1 MEKLWGAISQFVYM
15 IPVVLSL
22 PVHEFA
28 HGYVSYKLGD
38 PTAKDQGR
46 LSLNPLKHLDPLGTL
61 LLFLVRFG
69 WAKPVPINPMYYKN
83 RKMGTVLVA
92 LAGPVSN
99 LLLSFI
105 FSVFTAILYAYLKT
119 HELTWVTIALLNI
132 FYLFIHVNVYLA
144 IFNLI
149 PVPPL
154 DGSKVLGGILPDQK
168 YWAYLQHERT
178 IGLVFFVI
186 IVVFRRQFSMVMTF
200 LATPLIRMITGAG
213 FGLVGLF
220 TG

>member
-1 MEKLWGAISQFVYM
+1 MEKLWDAISQFVYM

-22 PVHEFA
+22 PFHEVA

-38 PTAKDQGR
+38 RTAKDQGR
-46 LSLNPLKHLDPLGTL
+46 LTLNPFKHLDPLGTL
-61 LLFLVRFG
+61 LMFLVHFG

-105 FSVFTAILYAYLKT
+105 FSVLTGILYAYLAN
-119 HELTWVTIALLNI
+119 HELTWLTIALLNI
-132 FYLFIHVNVYLA
+132 FILFIHVNVYLA

-186 IVVFRRQFSMVMTF
+186 IIFFRQQFGMAMNFVASPVIK
-200 LATPLIRMITGAG
+200 LITNAG

-220 TG
+220 T

>member
-1 MEKLWGAISQFVYM
+1 MEKLWDAISQFVYM

-22 PVHEFA
+22 PFHEVA

-46 LSLNPLKHLDPLGTL
+46 LTLNPFKHLDPLGTL
-61 LLFLVRFG
+61 LMFLVHFG

-105 FSVFTAILYAYLKT
+105 FSVLTGILYAYLAN
-119 HELTWVTIALLNI
+119 HELTWLTIALLNI
-132 FYLFIHVNVYLA
+132 FILFIHVNVYLA

-186 IVVFRRQFSMVMTF
+186 IIFFRQQFGMAMNFVASPVIK
-200 LATPLIRMITGAG
+200 LITNAG

-220 TG
+220 T

>member
-1 MEKLWGAISQFVYM
+1 MEKLWNVLSEFIYM

-22 PVHEFA
+22 PFHEVA

-61 LLFLVRFG
+61 LMFLVHFG

-83 RKMGTVLVA
+83 RKMGTLLVA

-99 LLLSFI
+99 LLLSFL
-105 FSVFTAILYAYLKT
+105 FSILLAILNAYLMS
-119 HELTWVTIALLNI
+119 HELTWITVALINI
-132 FYLFIHVNVYLA
+132 FYLFINVNVYLA

-154 DGSKVLGGILPDQK
+154 DGSKILAGVLPDQK
-168 YWAYLQHERT
+168 YWAFLQHERT
-178 IGLVFFVI
+178 IGMIFFLVI
-186 IVVFRRQFSMVMTF
+186 IFFRQQFFMVMNF
-200 LATPLIRMITGAG
+200 LASPVLKIITGAG

-220 TG
+220 T

>member
-1 MEKLWGAISQFVYM
+1 MEKLWDAISQFVYM

-22 PVHEFA
+22 PFHEVA

-46 LSLNPLKHLDPLGTL
+46 LTLNPFKHLDPLGTL
-61 LLFLVRFG
+61 LMFLVHFG

-92 LAGPVSN
+92 LAGPISN

-105 FSVFTAILYAYLKT
+105 FSVLTGILYAYLAN
-119 HELTWVTIALLNI
+119 HELTWLTIALLNI
-132 FYLFIHVNVYLA
+132 FILFIHVNVYLA

-186 IVVFRRQFSMVMTF
+186 IIFFRQQFGMAMNFVASPVIK
-200 LATPLIRMITGAG
+200 LITNAG

-220 TG
+220 T